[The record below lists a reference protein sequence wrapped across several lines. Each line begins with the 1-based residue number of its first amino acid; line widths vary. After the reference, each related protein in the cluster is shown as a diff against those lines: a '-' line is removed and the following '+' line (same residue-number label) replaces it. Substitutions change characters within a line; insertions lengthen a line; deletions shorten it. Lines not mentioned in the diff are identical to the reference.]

1 MVPGAAKVA
10 STHACQSKWSCLPG
24 WGQFKNQPRF
34 TGRSGLKWLSGNVLR
49 SKTTYM
55 ILQFIT
61 HWMALYLYTQNITR
75 CIKGSFSFSG
85 HNKKHL
91 SQTVWQSHNFIN
103 YLMEL
108 DVCFIFLTGDIMPY
122 DYQQLLM
129 TLIKVSLTAFPVF
142 MKLSHWNDMR
152 GNLILCDKLV
162 FESWSLKMSL
172 GKLSLQCIS

>member
-1 MVPGAAKVA
+1 MF
-10 STHACQSKWSCLPG
+10 WEIR
-24 WGQFKNQPRF
+24 QP
-34 TGRSGLKWLSGNVLR
+34 
-49 SKTTYM
+49 M

-172 GKLSLQCIS
+172 GKLSLQCISWTVHWCYLGKQSSHKKCNSCRVSVCKQSKRLYSPPHMHTW